1 MSNKTQLQTNNT
13 KLNSLIET
21 LRGKAAGG
29 SGGSVETAN
38 VTISVNKWDPW
49 SYVNIT
55 ATEVR
60 DGETFSYA
68 GPVMQGETLELSV
81 VKNSV
86 IITRAFGTNKEAYS
100 TNGDV
105 FYEGEIIDIDE
116 EITFW
121 LVCFYITGDTELEFI

>member
-13 KLNSLIET
+13 RLNSLIET
-21 LRGKAAGG
+21 LKGKAAGG

-38 VTISVNKWDPW
+38 VTISVNRWDSD

-60 DGETFSYA
+60 DGEIFSFA
-68 GPVMQGETLELSV
+68 GPVSKGETLELSV

-86 IITRAFGTNKEAYS
+86 IITRAFGTNAEAY
-100 TNGDV
+100 TAEGNV
-105 FYEGEIIDIDE
+105 EAFYEGK
-116 EITFW
+116 
-121 LVCFYITGDTELEFI
+121 L